1 MDPSKFFN
9 RKINIRNPKTPYQQG
24 KFVDESQNYSNRIS
38 SRINQSPLTKSL
50 FSLRNKVFQ
59 IENLLNGIFSLD
71 KKRQEQGKKIKA
83 AEVPDKKPKTK
94 GPQIFGKLIQKP
106 KTGALGLIKDFV
118 TFTFLGWLFTK
129 LQPLL
134 GGLTKLA
141 PLLEGMAWFIGGTIK
156 NMVDVFATFLKL
168 GFDAKEKFD
177 NIVADIKKNTKGIDK
192 TFDATLNPLKAVFDG
207 VIQLANSFLITSVKA
222 DELNEAKTQLFKE
235 QTVDT
240 VPAMPPLPKVDEPQ
254 MPQTSDPF
262 PTPQTNPGVVQK
274 FNTGGVIRGYNEGG
288 RIDPRTPV
296 TRGVERQRR
305 EVPKP
310 KPIIQPQKTAPG
322 KDVGGDKKIK
332 QLYDQTAASSIADF
346 IPLPS
351 FFRSD
356 KKSGFAALM
365 GASEEYKKPMTND
378 ILGIGNMMG
387 ASVDSALGQK
397 IEKKSYTQFADG
409 IKYLVNYG
417 RTEPEE
423 FAKLDLEDMVRKIV
437 EPRVNMA
444 INRIQEEI
452 NKKGKVEVDSGDGGG
467 GGLDFG
473 GDVGDYADLIAL
485 IVAEESA
492 GHGGYEAFNTGG
504 YGSAPSGSANS
515 INTPVGGILKPLTQ
529 RTVKDIMNM
538 HNRRQIHATGRYQI
552 IATTLRGLIS
562 GAYGQTGVSEN
573 DLYDAATQDKLA
585 IALIKNRLKDP
596 TLQNF
601 RDEWTGLEKVPDNVL
616 KAAIEKAKIGR
627 LYNVSDILSSNLKGL
642 VLHSGPGGLIQ
653 GGSGSRGEA
662 DYAVHFHLDTKNPN
676 PTKEELANV
685 REVAFKAV
693 KIMLARG
700 SKVYFGNVKEY
711 ASNDDNTLKR
721 QIAEDQRRHAQRSTP
736 GVDIQEI
743 NSNVGP
749 TIKGLP
755 GSRIAFPFAVGHVYR
770 KGGYGREAE
779 IIGSG
784 GVVVSHG
791 AAGSAAS
798 IVQRPQ
804 QTRSQQLQA
813 PRQAPRTSSSGPL
826 TPLAS
831 SDRRGFLINNQM
843 YYVDLKTGF
852 ITNSQGKTINDE
864 AIGKVI
870 LQRLTPGDRQK
881 LEKLKNQKGSQNIP
895 WWGRMLPG
903 ISSIKPNLPADKYA
917 SYEQP
922 DSQERLIAIQP
933 VIMNNPIPVPVSSG
947 PVAYALPRISNLN
960 TPIPIS

>member
-1 MDPSKFFN
+1 
-9 RKINIRNPKTPYQQG
+9 
-24 KFVDESQNYSNRIS
+24 
-38 SRINQSPLTKSL
+38 
-50 FSLRNKVFQ
+50 
-59 IENLLNGIFSLD
+59 
-71 KKRQEQGKKIKA
+71 
-83 AEVPDKKPKTK
+83 
-94 GPQIFGKLIQKP
+94 
-106 KTGALGLIKDFV
+106 
-118 TFTFLGWLFTK
+118 
-129 LQPLL
+129 
-134 GGLTKLA
+134 
-141 PLLEGMAWFIGGTIK
+141 
-156 NMVDVFATFLKL
+156 MVDVFATFLKL
-168 GFDAKEKFD
+168 GFDAKDKFD
-177 NIVADIKKNTKGIDK
+177 SIVGDIKKNTKGIDK
-192 TFDATLNPLKAVFDG
+192 TFDNTLNPLKAVFDG
-207 VIQLANSFLITSVKA
+207 VIQLANSFLSVSVKA
-222 DELNEAKTQLFKE
+222 DELNDAKTQLAKE
-235 QTVDT
+235 ETVDK
-240 VPAMPPLPKVDEPQ
+240 VPPMPPLPKVDAPQ
-254 MPQTSDPF
+254 TPQTSDAF
-262 PTPQTNPGVVQK
+262 PKTPTRPGVVQAAH
-274 FNTGGVIRGYNEGG
+274 TGGVIRGYNRGG
-288 RIDPRTPV
+288 RIDPTTPI
-296 TRGVERQRR
+296 TRGVETQRR

-310 KPIIQPQKTAPG
+310 KPIIQPQKSTPG
-322 KDVGGDKKIK
+322 KDVGGDKKVK
-332 QLYDQTAASSIADF
+332 QLYDQTSAGIPDF

-397 IEKKSYTQFADG
+397 IEKRSYTQFADG

-452 NKKGKVEVDSGDGGG
+452 NKKSTVEPGFGEGGEG
-467 GGLDFG
+467 GFDFG
-473 GDVGDYADLIAL
+473 GDIGDYADLIAL

-538 HNRRQIHATGRYQI
+538 HNRWQIHATGRYQI
-552 IATTLRGLIS
+552 IATTLRGLIN
-562 GAYGQTGVSEN
+562 GAYGETGVSEN

-585 IALIKNRLKDP
+585 IALIKHRLKNP

-601 RDEWTGLEKVPDNVL
+601 RDEWTGLNNVPDNVL

-627 LYNVSDILSSNLKGL
+627 LYNVSGLLSSNLKGL

-685 REVAFKAV
+685 REVAFQAV

-700 SKVYFGNVKEY
+700 STVYFGNVKEY
-711 ASNDDNTLKR
+711 ASSNDNTLKR

-743 NSNVGP
+743 NPNVGP

-755 GSRIAFPFAVGHVYR
+755 GSRIAFPFAVGRVYR

-779 IIGSG
+779 IVGSG

-798 IVQRPQ
+798 VIPRQTPPQ
-804 QTRSQQLQA
+804 QIQT

-831 SDRRGFLINNQM
+831 SERRGFLINNQM

-864 AIGKVI
+864 SIGNAI
-870 LQRLTPGDRQK
+870 LQRLTPSDRQR
-881 LEKLKNQKGSQNIP
+881 LEKLKKQKGSQNIP

-903 ISSIKPNLPADKYA
+903 ISSIEPNLPTEKYL
-917 SYEQP
+917 SYNQP
-922 DSQERLIAIQP
+922 DSQKPSYIQP
-933 VIMNNPIPVPVSSG
+933 VIISNQVPVPVSSG
-947 PVAYALPRISNLN
+947 AVPFAVPVISSSDTQL
-960 TPIPIS
+960 T